1 MSEKP
6 VTNNDLEKLRKAG
19 MISEQVVAL
28 IVGDVVLVVKVL
40 TKHRR
45 ILDTSGLLLESTR
58 RVMRD

>member
-19 MISEQVVAL
+19 MISEQEVAL
-28 IVGDVVLVVKVL
+28 IVGDVVLVENVL
-40 TKHRR
+40 KKHRR

-58 RVMRD
+58 RVLRD